1 MPRSFSG
8 TSPAGTNSRPL
19 ALGRG
24 QIRRCRE
31 FRQHHVAD
39 RGPLLSRLH
48 RRAEALDE
56 ACLRAWGHPHD
67 HAIQQE
73 LLNALELDGS
83 LHPEHARRLIRDLFK
98 QVHDLSVDRSNRI
111 RSAAGNPDGAAH
123 LIFQGIQ
130 SLRRSLAALV
140 QVVAARHSEPRT
152 D

>member
-1 MPRSFSG
+1 MLRSFSG
-8 TSPAGTNSRPL
+8 ASPAGTNSRPS
-19 ALGRG
+19 AFDSGR
-24 QIRRCRE
+24 IRQCSE

-83 LHPEHARRLIRDLFK
+83 LHTEHAHSLIRNLFK
-98 QVHDLSVDRSNRI
+98 QVHDHFIDGSNRI
-111 RSAAGNPDGAAH
+111 RSAAGNPDGRN
-123 LIFQGIQ
+123 Q
-130 SLRRSLAALV
+130 SR
-140 QVVAARHSEPRT
+140 
-152 D
+152 